1 MADKLIPPWKNR
13 PTPTS
18 RVNRSALSTTRE
30 RGKFSFPAPP
40 DDLRIPRN
48 EGCGRKWTTSPA
60 SGDKGPFLPLH
71 FPLRP
76 RIRADQRFRDFAPW
90 FFAVIEIPSSS
101 RFKNPTLPSFSLAPI
116 SLIFRLVGK
125 GCPNGRIILFLG
137 SWVFGAED
145 WTNRVGDFDEGSNC
159 GDVSFLF
166 LFFFFLFSFVVLP
179 SSFLF
184 SRGIQESME
193 MLCNPMLD
201 SIYCGDLSWH
211 DEFHSQLST
220 YNFPLLR
227 FNLYFRIIIRIHEWW
242 I

>member
-13 PTPTS
+13 PTPLQPL
-18 RVNRSALSTTRE
+18 RSIALPYPP
-30 RGKFSFPAPP
+30 RGNGGSFPS
-40 DDLRIPRN
+40 LPRQMTFEFLETRGVVEN
-48 EGCGRKWTTSPA
+48 GR
-60 SGDKGPFLPLH
+60 
-71 FPLRP
+71 RP
-76 RIRADQRFRDFAPW
+76 RRAGIKGRFYLSISPFGREFARIRDF
-90 FFAVIEIPSSS
+90 EILRRGFSPSSRYPPSS

-145 WTNRVGDFDEGSNC
+145 WTNRVRDTLTKGVIVETW
-159 GDVSFLF
+159 V
-166 LFFFFLFSFVVLP
+166 FFFFSFVVLP